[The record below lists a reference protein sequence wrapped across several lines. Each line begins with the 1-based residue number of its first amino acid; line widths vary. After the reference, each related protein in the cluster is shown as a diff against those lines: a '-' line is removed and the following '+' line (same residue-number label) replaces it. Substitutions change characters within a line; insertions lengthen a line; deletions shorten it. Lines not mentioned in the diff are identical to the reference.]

1 MTPYWSNG
9 ITSLYLADARDFPLE
24 DQSVHC
30 CVTSPPYLG
39 LRRYKGDDDRSIGL
53 EASFEEYMGNLRQVF
68 REVARVLRIDGVL
81 FVNVGDAYC
90 NETGDKLG
98 IPERLVTTLQEDGW
112 VWRDTFIWV
121 KPSPMPSSVHG
132 TRWVRHRVK
141 VSGGRRGLE
150 PWRQSTNPER
160 PQQDHA
166 GREFRSSAEW
176 TDCPGCPKCEA
187 TGGYVLSRG
196 SWRSTTAHE
205 YIYMLTR
212 GMGYYADGEPVR
224 TPLKNSSE
232 ARSQRSRSSWPER
245 DSTQP
250 PQTQDPA
257 QSAPQAGANR
267 RSVWDDIRP
276 ERNPSGHYAVFP
288 SGLPRDCIQIATSE
302 AGVCPECGA
311 QWARVVERS
320 PSTMNVRV
328 RDAKGGILTEKSGFD
343 RSATGEEIESYGP
356 ETEASTRTVGWR
368 PTCRCDAGDPI
379 PATVLDPFSG
389 SGTTCLAAQRLGRRS
404 VGVELSE
411 DYLERAVARLNTAS
425 LPMGGVHV

>member
-1 MTPYWSNG
+1 MTPYWSNR
-9 ITSLYLADARDFPLE
+9 ITSLYRADARDLPLE

-132 TRWVRHRVK
+132 TRRVRHRVK

-187 TGGYVLSRG
+187 TGGYVLSQG

-212 GMGYYADGEPVR
+212 GMGYYADGEAVR
-224 TPLKNSSE
+224 MPLK
-232 ARSQRSRSSWPER
+232 QG
-245 DSTQP
+245 T
-250 PQTQDPA
+250 
-257 QSAPQAGANR
+257 
-267 RSVWDDIRP
+267 I
-276 ERNPSGHYAVFP
+276 
-288 SGLPRDCIQIATSE
+288 
-302 AGVCPECGA
+302 
-311 QWARVVERS
+311 ARVS
-320 PSTMNVRV
+320 
-328 RDAKGGILTEKSGFD
+328 
-343 RSATGEEIESYGP
+343 
-356 ETEASTRTVGWR
+356 
-368 PTCRCDAGDPI
+368 
-379 PATVLDPFSG
+379 
-389 SGTTCLAAQRLGRRS
+389 
-404 VGVELSE
+404 
-411 DYLERAVARLNTAS
+411 
-425 LPMGGVHV
+425 